1 MDETEAAPL
10 PPRSREG
17 GSQSRLPAV
26 LFWIV
31 GAAVLLRVATA
42 VFDRG
47 AKAEGPGLIRWQS
60 REKAAAATLAQ
71 KKPVLYDFT
80 AAWCGPCHR
89 LDSEGWGDARIAA
102 LVNDSY
108 VPIRIVDREREDG
121 RNTPAIEDLERRYSV
136 TAFPTL
142 IVAAP
147 DGRLIAKTEGF
158 GGRDWLVRF
167 LEGARKTSP

>member
-1 MDETEAAPL
+1 MDETETAPL
-10 PPRSREG
+10 LRRSGEG

-31 GAAVLLRVATA
+31 AAAVLLRAATA
-42 VFDRG
+42 VFDR
-47 AKAEGPGLIRWQS
+47 APKEGGVGLVRWQS
-60 REKAAAATLAQ
+60 REKAPAAAHAE

-89 LDSEGWGDARIAA
+89 LDEEGWGDARIAA

-121 RNTPAIEDLERRYSV
+121 RNAPPIEDLERRYSV
-136 TAFPTL
+136 SAFPTL

-158 GGRDWLVRF
+158 GGRDRLVRF
-167 LEGARKTSP
+167 LEEARKTSP